1 MSISDSFEEV
11 SISLVWENNN
21 NDNNNDDKKRYMVKN
36 TRN

>member
-21 NDNNNDDKKRYMVKN
+21 NDSNNDDKKRYMVKN
-36 TRN
+36 TWN